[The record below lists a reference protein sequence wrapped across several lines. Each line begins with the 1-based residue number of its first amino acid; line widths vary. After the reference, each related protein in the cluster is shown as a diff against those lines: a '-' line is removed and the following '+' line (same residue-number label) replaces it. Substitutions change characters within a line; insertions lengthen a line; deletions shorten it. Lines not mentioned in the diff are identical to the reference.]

1 MISKQFSYLRILDLL
16 SEAFEFFFSLL
27 VPLRYS
33 QYYNDFLL
41 FFTVFVP
48 VKQNFLKSS
57 LSFVSFTSTQHYAI
71 WQ

>member
-1 MISKQFSYLRILDLL
+1 MISKQFSYLCILDLL
-16 SEAFEFFFSLL
+16 YEGFEFFFSLL

-41 FFTVFVP
+41 FFTVFVS

-57 LSFVSFTSTQHYAI
+57 LLFVSFTSTQHYAI